1 MKPLT
6 NIAPVV
12 VALLLASPC
21 MAGDNTAGGTAAG
34 AAITSGT
41 DNTILGTQAGE
52 SISSGGYNVIIG
64 EDGNI
69 TTGGSNILIGNSLS
83 RTVAGT
89 STQIDIGDTIYGSLE
104 ATSGG
109 TALNIGTVS
118 DTGVTLSV
126 LGEGS
131 MLVPSGT
138 TAERP
143 SSTTNGQLRYNRT
156 LDSLEGYANGSWENI
171 PSTSSSSGQVFSSG
185 RLEYDTDTEI
195 KYCPYKGNL
204 KTTAAYGTY
213 TIPSGCIFGDL
224 KNGMYIA
231 GLTPTVAAANTLY
244 YVYLINVAGTTYLDL
259 EIPTNAIHEPDP
271 TTGVEVQWTD
281 PGSGPVANPD
291 LTLVG
296 MIYTDANAEIAQGAS
311 GNTVATWDNRQPT
324 YCSARLSTTIGYSS
338 STFAE
343 LQSGNR
349 CSFMTW
355 LVWTAGTVSGDEVLF
370 TADLVSYNSNSG
382 AATMSEAFFTDP
394 YGGPTSWLVTQ
405 GQTQTFGTTNNYNLA
420 LPAAAW
426 GPSEGC
432 FYVSV
437 KGAAASGTTGYW
449 KGGEQVRSIQ

>member
-21 MAGDNTAGGTAAG
+21 MAGDTTAGGTAAG

-41 DNTILGTQAGE
+41 DNTIIGTQAGE
-52 SISSGGYNVIIG
+52 DITSGGYNVIIG

-69 TTGGSNILIGNSLS
+69 TTGSSNILIGNSLS
-83 RTVAGT
+83 QTVAGT
-89 STQIDIGDTIYGSLE
+89 STQLDIGDTLYGGLE

-109 TALNIGTVS
+109 TALSIGTAA

-143 SSTTNGQLRYNRT
+143 SSTNGQLRYNST

-171 PSTSSSSGQVFSSG
+171 PSTSNSTGQVFSSG
-185 RLEYDTDTEI
+185 RLQYDTATEI

-204 KTTAAYGTY
+204 KTTASYGTY

-224 KNGMYIA
+224 KNGMYIG

-244 YVYLINVAGTTYLDL
+244 YVFLINVSGTTYLDL
-259 EIPTNAIHEPDP
+259 EIASTSGHEPDA
-271 TTGVEVQWTD
+271 TTGVEVELTT
-281 PGSGPVANPD
+281 SGENPD

-296 MIYTDANAEIAQGAS
+296 MIYTNANAEIAQGTS

-324 YCSARLSTTIGYSS
+324 YCSASLSGTATRT
-338 STFAE
+338 STSFGE

-355 LVWTAGTVSGDEVLF
+355 LVWTAGTIGGDEVLF
-370 TADLVSYNSNSG
+370 TSNIASKDTNSDVATLSELVVTNAGGGYSG
-382 AATMSEAFFTDP
+382 VA
-394 YGGPTSWLVTQ
+394 TQ
-405 GQTQTFGTTNNYNLA
+405 GQAQTYGVDNYNLS

-437 KGAAASGTTGYW
+437 EGAVSVSGYMGTW
-449 KGGEQVRSIQ
+449 QGGEQVRSIQ